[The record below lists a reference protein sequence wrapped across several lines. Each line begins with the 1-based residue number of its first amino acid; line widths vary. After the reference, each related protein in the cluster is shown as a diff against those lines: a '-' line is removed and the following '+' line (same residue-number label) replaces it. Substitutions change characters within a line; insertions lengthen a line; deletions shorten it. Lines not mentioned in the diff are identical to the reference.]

1 MGVNIK
7 KIAKHAGKCTYTLM
21 LMRHAKTESEAP
33 EGDRNRQLTEKGLKQ
48 ARKVGKGLVKFDL
61 VPDRIVCSGA
71 RRARQTL
78 DRMLK
83 PFGDGPEVDYRE
95 DLYESGMQAVFDQLA
110 ETKPKQHRLM
120 VIGHEPIM
128 SICSQWLAKPESDP
142 DLLDLL
148 NLGLSPANLVI
159 FGSEKPFEEWQTH
172 TARLLGIL
180 EPHDFSN

>member
-83 PFGDGPEVDYRE
+83 PFGDGPEV
-95 DLYESGMQAVFDQLA
+95 
-110 ETKPKQHRLM
+110 
-120 VIGHEPIM
+120 
-128 SICSQWLAKPESDP
+128 
-142 DLLDLL
+142 
-148 NLGLSPANLVI
+148 
-159 FGSEKPFEEWQTH
+159 
-172 TARLLGIL
+172 
-180 EPHDFSN
+180 